1 MSQVEWAGPL
11 RPPGVVEIKGS
22 GSLTGLS
29 GRLFSWLAQVA
40 IRHDARS
47 AEAARTLAPP
57 QLAPG
62 APCPDAGASES
73 SVSAYAVGI
82 GKWAPLV
89 ELAHWPDAR
98 TVTRTQA
105 RTSRTFEQ

>member
-1 MSQVEWAGPL
+1 MSALRLAIAFATPALHKTGRGPL
-11 RPPGVVEIKGS
+11 KWPWPLGVDH
-22 GSLTGLS
+22 T
-29 GRLFSWLAQVA
+29 A
-40 IRHDARS
+40 
-47 AEAARTLAPP
+47 TPP
-57 QLAPG
+57 QHRGPG
-62 APCPDAGASES
+62 GPFLNAAASSES
-73 SVSAYAVGI
+73 ARALAVGI